1 MQSVFSFIVRLV
13 LLLAGL
19 LVAASIALAVFLLLV
34 FWGLR
39 MLWAKLTGRPV
50 VPFVMR
56 FNPRTGFGQV
66 FRAGQTERAAAE
78 AQSNSR
84 GRNPLA
90 DVTDVEPKSPKH

>member
-50 VPFVMR
+50 VPFVSGLTRAQALAR
-56 FNPRTGFGQV
+56 FFEPDKLSVLQPRRSQIP
-66 FRAGQTERAAAE
+66 AGATRW
-78 AQSNSR
+78 
-84 GRNPLA
+84 P
-90 DVTDVEPKSPKH
+90 T